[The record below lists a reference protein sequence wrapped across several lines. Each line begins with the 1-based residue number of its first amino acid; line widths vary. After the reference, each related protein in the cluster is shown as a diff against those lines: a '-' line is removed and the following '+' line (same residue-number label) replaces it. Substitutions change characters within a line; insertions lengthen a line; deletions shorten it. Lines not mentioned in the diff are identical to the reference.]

1 MDVYPPKNCIK
12 WVSIHPPD
20 QVAPW
25 AAEAAFWQHQ
35 KNNIPGLTFLDMGV
49 SINGGTP
56 IAGGFISWKILWK
69 LLKING
75 LGVPLFQET
84 SISLKNTLW

>member
-1 MDVYPPKNCIK
+1 VKLKIATSWFLMDVYPPKNCIK

-56 IAGGFISWKILWK
+56 IAGGFISWKIL
-69 LLKING
+69 
-75 LGVPLFQET
+75 
-84 SISLKNTLW
+84 